1 MRRRRRF
8 AVVVKLKPFRLFK
21 RNIEPHLRC
30 IIPNQRDHTGT
41 ELYRLARIK
50 TDIEF
55 LQSVAPEGIS
65 ENRKQGNQF
74 KRMGNHLASA
84 REDVEK
90 AMGALGEG
98 ARDFLADDVDWDG
111 ILREIDGGMQAAATL
126 RKLNAAII
134 HPDLR
139 TDTEKNLVSPSDEVE
154 PQGYPAS
161 GVHVSDYWFIEHAE
175 LLLKQCR
182 NTKGRKL
189 YLADSHRIIAQSF
202 CAAFGECGWTAGSIK
217 SALHH
222 IKLRPRPKYTLP
234 YPDTPL
240 TDRKAFAI
248 PDTKKLPS

>member
-41 ELYRLARIK
+41 ELYRLAKTK

-55 LQSVAPEGIS
+55 WQSVAPEVIP
-65 ENRKQGNQF
+65 ENRKQANQF

-84 REDVEK
+84 RKAVEK

-111 ILREIDGGMQAAATL
+111 ILREIDGGLQAAATL
-126 RKLNAAII
+126 RKANAAII

-139 TDTEKNLVSPSDEVE
+139 TATETKLVRPGDEVE
-154 PQGYPAS
+154 SHGGPTP
-161 GVHVSDYWFIEHAE
+161 GVHVSDYWFIEHGQR
-175 LLLKQCR
+175 LLARCR
-182 NTKGRKL
+182 KTKAQKL
-189 YLADSHRIIAQSF
+189 QSADINRIISKAF
-202 CAAFGECGWTAGSIK
+202 CFALDECAWTAGRIK
-217 SALHH
+217 SALRR

-234 YPDTPL
+234 YPDTPV